1 MSLLRIMK
9 DDLREISFYHLTA
22 LPIQKAAPKLIEKIY
37 YSKQKLVVIC
47 PNEELVKT
55 LDDGLWAYS
64 TKHFIPH
71 GTCEDEHKDRQP
83 VYISYKLE
91 NPSQA
96 EIIMTIAN
104 VELDSLDASKILH
117 LFDGNDAKQLEF
129 ARARWKYYKQNKAKL
144 TYWQQ
149 KIDGSWESKV

>member
-1 MSLLRIMK
+1 MK
-9 DDLREISFYHLTA
+9 NDFREISFYHLTT

-47 PNEELVKT
+47 PNEDSVKS

-71 GTCEDEHKDRQP
+71 GTYKDEYKEKQP
-83 VYISYKLE
+83 VYISLKLE
-91 NPSQA
+91 NPNHA

-104 VELDSLDASKILH
+104 VELGSLGANKILH
-117 LFDGNDAKQLEF
+117 LFDGNDTEQLEF
-129 ARARWKYYKQNKAKL
+129 ARSKWKYYKQNNSKL

-149 KIDGSWESKV
+149 KIDGGWENKT